1 MTIIGEYSATVSNAE
16 MPNRSTRLLV
26 ALLSLWTAAPTQAQT
41 GPRRIVSFEEAVG
54 LALDADVVGRDLLL
68 QDQALQSDA
77 QVARSAGRP
86 TLGLGV
92 TPSQGFGLGFDQTTG
107 AAATQSRTAVS
118 LQATGQLQLYDGGR
132 IRARVAEIT
141 GVRTVVALSRED
153 ARRRTVLVVAGL
165 YTRVLIGQGL
175 VTLAEADSA
184 AQGEQ
189 LAQVRTFVRAGVRP
203 PADTL
208 AQRTSVAGT
217 RRTLAGAR
225 QGLRIDRVAL
235 ARALGMVGGQTIVAV
250 PPPDDPSYGGV
261 TAGPTGTAGR
271 DGRRA
276 DVAAADARVEAA
288 RLSVA
293 AVRRDRM
300 PTVSIGAFGGTDFS
314 SLQTRPDAAGDPQR
328 VPVFGQFSSNRS
340 ASAFATISVPLFD
353 GRVTR
358 AREERAR
365 VAVSQAELASEAVRL
380 DASAEAAQAAAR
392 VDGAVEEL
400 AAAAEQA
407 TLAEAYAEVQLR
419 RYQLAAGSLFE
430 WSDARTR
437 YVAAAAAAEE
447 ARHLL
452 WLARAE
458 ADLVGSVR

>member
-1 MTIIGEYSATVSNAE
+1 
-16 MPNRSTRLLV
+16 MPIFSTLFLA
-26 ALLSLWTAAPTQAQT
+26 ALLFLGTAASAQAQAEARHVVT
-41 GPRRIVSFEEAVG
+41 FDEAVV
-54 LALDADVVGRDLLL
+54 LALGADVVGRDLLL
-68 QDQALQSDA
+68 QDQALASDA
-77 QVARSAGRP
+77 RVARSAASP
-86 TLGLGV
+86 TLGLGIS
-92 TPSQGFGLGFDQTTG
+92 PSQGFGLGFDPTTG
-107 AAATQSRTAVS
+107 ASATQSRTALS

-141 GVRTVVALSRED
+141 GVRTAVALSRED

-175 VTLAEADSA
+175 VALAEADSA

-208 AQRTSVAGT
+208 AQRTFVAGA
-217 RRTLAGAR
+217 RRTLAGVR
-225 QGLRIDRVAL
+225 QALRIDRVAL
-235 ARALGMVGGQTIVAV
+235 ARALGGVDDQNLVAV
-250 PPPDDPSYGGV
+250 PPSDDPSYGGV
-261 TAGPTGTAGR
+261 ALGVSGAAGR

-276 DVAAADARVEAA
+276 DVAAADARVEAS

-293 AVRRDRM
+293 AIRRDRA

-314 SLQTRPDAAGDPQR
+314 SLLTRPDAAGDPQT
-328 VPVFGQFSSNRS
+328 VPVFSQFSSNRS
-340 ASAFATISVPLFD
+340 MSAFATVSIPLFD
-353 GRVTR
+353 GRMTR

-365 VAVSQAELASEAVRL
+365 VTVSQAELAAETVRL
-380 DASAEAAQAAAR
+380 DAAAEAAQATAR
-392 VDGAVEEL
+392 VDGAIEEL
-400 AAAAEQA
+400 AAATEQA
-407 TLAEAYAEVQLR
+407 ALAEAYAEVQLR

-458 ADLVGSVR
+458 ANLVSDK